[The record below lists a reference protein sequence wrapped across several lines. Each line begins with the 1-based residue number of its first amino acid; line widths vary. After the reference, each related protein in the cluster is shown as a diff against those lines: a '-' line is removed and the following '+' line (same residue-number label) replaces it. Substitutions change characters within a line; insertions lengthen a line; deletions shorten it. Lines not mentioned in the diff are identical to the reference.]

1 MPIGTGQFYDT
12 NAPKARIN
20 MTLNED
26 LVRAVREHTD
36 NLSDYVE
43 TLLAS
48 AVAEERRKKAED
60 ERHWK
65 EVCASWNEFHEKH
78 GNFAD
83 EHNGHLLPEV
93 TYPDGSVRPPSEP
106 GPHQGFRSLRSGRPE
121 RPL

>member
-1 MPIGTGQFYDT
+1 MPIGTGQVYDT

-43 TLLAS
+43 KLLAS
-48 AVAEERRKKAED
+48 AVVEERRKKAED

-83 EHNGHLLPEV
+83 EHNGHLLPEGYV
-93 TYPDGSVRPPSEP
+93 P
-106 GPHQGFRSLRSGRPE
+106 
-121 RPL
+121 

>member
-1 MPIGTGQFYDT
+1 LAWQE
-12 NAPKARIN
+12 
-20 MTLNED
+20 L
-26 LVRAVREHTD
+26 AVREHTD
-36 NLSDYVE
+36 NLSNYVE

-48 AVAEERRKKAED
+48 AAVEERR
-60 ERHWK
+60 K
-65 EVCASWNEFHEKH
+65 EVCASWNEFHDKH

>member
-1 MPIGTGQFYDT
+1 MPVGTEQFYDT

-43 TLLAS
+43 KLLAS
-48 AVAEERRKKAED
+48 AVVEERRKKAED

-78 GNFAD
+78 GNSAD
-83 EHNGHLLPEV
+83 EHNGHFLPEGHV
-93 TYPDGSVRPPSEP
+93 P
-106 GPHQGFRSLRSGRPE
+106 
-121 RPL
+121 

>member
-43 TLLAS
+43 KLLAS
-48 AVAEERRKKAED
+48 ALVEEHRRKVED

-78 GNFAD
+78 GSFAD
-83 EHNGHLLPEV
+83 DYNGHLLP
-93 TYPDGSVRPPSEP
+93 DGYAP
-106 GPHQGFRSLRSGRPE
+106 
-121 RPL
+121 

>member
-1 MPIGTGQFYDT
+1 MRIGTGQVYDT
-12 NAPKARIN
+12 DAPKARIN

-26 LVRAVREHTD
+26 LVRAVREHTA

-60 ERHWK
+60 QRHLK

-78 GNFAD
+78 CNFAD
-83 EHNGHLLPEV
+83 EHNGHLLPEGYV
-93 TYPDGSVRPPSEP
+93 P
-106 GPHQGFRSLRSGRPE
+106 
-121 RPL
+121 